1 MARRRHAGDMPT
13 RSHISA
19 ALLAGAAVLAAPAV
33 ASAAGPMVIAQ
44 PVKVKA
50 YKMGVVASDDQLSV
64 SMIRSASGSNQT
76 HFYSASKNVK
86 VKIASSLA
94 SGKVTAPLGAFGK
107 LKLKLKGTGPLKTTA
122 PPKGCTGS
130 KSKSRAGVLTGT
142 FKLKADGGSYF
153 GTVKKTSLPVT
164 VIKGGTIKC
173 TTSPGTPGTP
183 GGPSSSTVLSHMHM
197 DGDQMT
203 SYSAS
208 KSGGKVSQSVLRM
221 DASAATAPLQIMHQI
236 SASGGVFYTASDL
249 SSASV
254 TGSGP
259 FLGGKLAFA
268 ADSAFSSSA
277 IGTAS
282 GDLTAKFDSIGNVPL
297 TAGDEPTTLSAR

>member
-1 MARRRHAGDMPT
+1 MPN

-19 ALLAGAAVLAAPAV
+19 ALLAAAAVLAAPAV

-50 YKMGVVASDDQLSV
+50 YKMGVVASDNMLSV
-64 SMIRSASGSNQT
+64 SMIRSAAGSNQT
-76 HFYSASKNVK
+76 HFYSASKKVK

-94 SGKVTAPLGAFGK
+94 SGKVTAPLGAYGK
-107 LKLKLKGTGPLKTTA
+107 LKLKLKGTGPLKRSA

-130 KSKSRAGVLTGT
+130 KSRSRAGVLSGT

-173 TTSPGTPGTP
+173 GTTTGTPGTP
-183 GGPSSSTVLSHMHM
+183 GGTASSTVLSHIHM
-197 DGDQMT
+197 DGGQMT
-203 SYSAS
+203 SYYAS
-208 KSGGKVSQSVLRM
+208 KAGGKVTQSVLRM
-221 DASAATAPLQIMHQI
+221 DDSAATAPLQIMHQI
-236 SASGGVFYTASDL
+236 SASGGIFDTVSDL

-254 TGSGP
+254 TGSGR
-259 FLGGKLAFA
+259 FLSGKLAFA
-268 ADSAFSSSA
+268 SDSGFDSTA

-282 GDLTAKFDSIGNVPL
+282 GDLTAKFDSVGNVPL